1 MSATDLCDNGLFIGY
16 FIYEG
21 IYFACGLVFE
31 DQNSNAL
38 SSKEKNFN
46 ISKLYNNK
54 LEDRILLMSNTQLI
68 KSFLVIASLVIY
80 GIVLYFGYLYSSL
93 DELLIK
99 LNLKKVFSY
108 YYHIIMIIIA
118 DIVPFLFIYP
128 FISDFTSCLCM
139 PVHWNTSQYLI
150 IYQLF

>member
-1 MSATDLCDNGLFIGY
+1 MSLEKLFENNLLFSYSFYEVFYFVFGLI
-16 FIYEG
+16 
-21 IYFACGLVFE
+21 FE
-31 DQNSNAL
+31 DQDSNAYIP
-38 SSKEKNFN
+38 SKEKNYN

-68 KSFLVIASLVIY
+68 KFFLAIASLVIY

-108 YYHIIMIIIA
+108 YYHILMIIIA
-118 DIVPFLFIYP
+118 DIVLFFLFILLFLILLLVYVCL
-128 FISDFTSCLCM
+128 FIGIL
-139 PVHWNTSQYLI
+139 VNI
-150 IYQLF
+150 